1 MKLFDDLPDLFYLG
15 FYCPKDDENF
25 NEYSHSI
32 LELKD
37 KEERAINSFLQK
49 FRDVLSNED
58 IAIVTVP
65 PHTSTNPSSGI
76 RELAIQLIQLY
87 PKFTNLV
94 FCLER
99 FKDSVRDRNIENH
112 LKSIRVSNQSLIKD
126 KKVILIDDVLTTG
139 SSIVACSKL
148 LVDSGVK
155 SIKVIVLGKT
165 IRNIE
170 DAHYF
175 IEQNKDEYIQ
185 ETIDELNSKHYLTMQ
200 SYEIHEDLLK
210 EEKFNEHIAVEKWTN
225 KQNDYFEMDDE
236 EHYYMEE
243 ESRQRHEAINTLY
256 NNLLLEI
263 DIKQSEEDSSFPH
276 ELYIAID
283 YCQHYV
289 NEAHQVLDGLTCFSV
304 DNPLVFY
311 FKDW

>member
-1 MKLFDDLPDLFYLG
+1 M
-15 FYCPKDDENF
+15 
-25 NEYSHSI
+25 
-32 LELKD
+32 
-37 KEERAINSFLQK
+37 
-49 FRDVLSNED
+49 
-58 IAIVTVP
+58 
-65 PHTSTNPSSGI
+65 
-76 RELAIQLIQLY
+76 
-87 PKFTNLV
+87 
-94 FCLER
+94 
-99 FKDSVRDRNIENH
+99 
-112 LKSIRVSNQSLIKD
+112 
-126 KKVILIDDVLTTG
+126 
-139 SSIVACSKL
+139 
-148 LVDSGVK
+148 
-155 SIKVIVLGKT
+155 GKT

-175 IEQNKDEYIQ
+175 IEQNKDKYIQ

-200 SYEIHEDLLK
+200 SYEIHKDLLK
-210 EEKFNEHIAVEKWTN
+210 EEKFNEHIAVEEWTN
-225 KQNDYFEMDDE
+225 EQNDYFEMDDE

-243 ESRQRHEAINTLY
+243 ESRQRHEAIDTLY

-263 DIKQSEEDSSFPH
+263 DIKQSQEDSSFPH